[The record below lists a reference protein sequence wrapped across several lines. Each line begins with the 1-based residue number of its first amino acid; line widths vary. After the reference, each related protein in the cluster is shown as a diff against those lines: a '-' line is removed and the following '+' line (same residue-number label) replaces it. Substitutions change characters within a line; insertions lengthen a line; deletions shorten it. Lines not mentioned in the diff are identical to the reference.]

1 MMRRKDKKQP
11 NPSLACGPDSRFF
24 QEVEIEFL
32 VHELKDPL
40 SVIETGIRTL
50 MEKQDKYG
58 VLGERQQRTLNR
70 VLRNSVKTRQMV
82 YDLLE
87 VGRAQAACMT
97 CCLFLPR
104 QAVLA
109 ALMSALETFS
119 EGTDVPGGETPNEG
133 EVQRFLEMSGIFLD
147 VSPQAEATELYHDE
161 FKFRSI
167 AGNLIK
173 NALQYRR
180 ERMAVALESDGDTLV
195 VSVSDDGPGIDP
207 QHHEAVFQ
215 RYIRG
220 VGAVADLP
228 RSGHGL
234 GLACSRILARSMGG
248 DILLESRRGKG
259 ARFRLHLP
267 ISTIVERGDKS

>member
-1 MMRRKDKKQP
+1 MMRRKDKQE
-11 NPSLACGPDSRFF
+11 PSPSVACDLGSRFF

-32 VHELKDPL
+32 IHELKDPL

-50 MEKQDKYG
+50 LEKQDKYG
-58 VLGERQQRTLNR
+58 VLGDRQQRILNR

-97 CCLFLPR
+97 CCRFSPR
-104 QAVLA
+104 QAVME
-109 ALMSALETFS
+109 ALWSALEAFS
-119 EGTDVPGGETPNEG
+119 DGDLPGAGSCEED
-133 EVQRFLEMSGIFLD
+133 QIRRFLDLSGIFLD
-147 VSPQAEATELYHDE
+147 VSSQAAATEFVHDE
-161 FKFRSI
+161 FKFRCI
-167 AGNLIK
+167 VGNLIK

-180 ERMAVALESDGDTLV
+180 QQMVVALACEADMLV
-195 VSVSDDGPGIDP
+195 VTVSDDGQGIDP

-215 RYIRG
+215 RYIR
-220 VGAVADLP
+220 VGADTDLP

-267 ISTIVERGDKS
+267 ISTIVERGDPS